1 MTLCG
6 FVSQFI
12 YCCLFVCLNLEN
24 RFSFFSLFFFLNNN
38 NYDYDYNFWLLLAVW
53 HRNVVGPDRK
63 PKVSYMMHTLSLFVG
78 SLSCERNIFARLV
91 AFNKFLQFFFPL
103 NSHPLFRLPLC
114 LFSLDGQNAL
124 ARLWVLSSKFS
135 GPTLQ
140 PYRSKGKNI
149 FSLFFGDFATVFRSV
164 DCAIK
169 REREK
174 DIWVKEIRWF
184 IVALIEVTTN

>member
-6 FVSQFI
+6 FVSV
-12 YCCLFVCLNLEN
+12 YLLLLVCLIE
-24 RFSFFSLFFFLNNN
+24 SGKQIFFFRPFFLNNN

-63 PKVSYMMHTLSLFVG
+63 PSVIHTLSLFVG

-124 ARLWVLSSKFS
+124 ARL
-135 GPTLQ
+135 
-140 PYRSKGKNI
+140 
-149 FSLFFGDFATVFRSV
+149 
-164 DCAIK
+164 
-169 REREK
+169 
-174 DIWVKEIRWF
+174 
-184 IVALIEVTTN
+184 